1 MICKSQSG
9 SEIMSLSRTKSLAA
23 GLMLSVPFA
32 IAMQLPVAAA
42 ETAQRQAIISVIGE
56 GQASIAPDMAVL
68 NLSVVKQA
76 KTAREAL
83 DANNKAMSDVLG
95 ALKTGGIAE
104 RDLQTSGFNVQ
115 PQYRFPQGGDG
126 QQLPPELIGY
136 QVSNSLTVRVRDL
149 SKLGAIIDQSV
160 TLGINQGGDI
170 QFTNDK
176 PEAAMEEARKSAVAD
191 AMARAKTLA
200 AAAGIKLGSVIE
212 ISENGPRPQ
221 PVPVMRAAM
230 MKSAADSAVPI
241 QGGETSYNITVN
253 VTFAIAQ

>member
-1 MICKSQSG
+1 
-9 SEIMSLSRTKSLAA
+9 MSLSKTKSFAA
-23 GLMLSVPFA
+23 GLLIGLPIAVVAGLPA
-32 IAMQLPVAAA
+32 IAADAPA
-42 ETAQRQAIISVIGE
+42 RQALISVIGE
-56 GQASIAPDMAVL
+56 GQSTMAPDMAVL
-68 NLSVVKQA
+68 NFSVVKQA

-83 DANNKAMSDVLG
+83 DENNKAMSDVLG
-95 ALKTGGIAE
+95 ALKTSGIAE
-104 RDLQTSGFNVQ
+104 RDLQTSGFSVQ
-115 PQYRFPQGGDG
+115 PQYRFPQGTDG

-160 TLGINQGGDI
+160 TLGVNQGGDI

-176 PEAAMEEARKSAVAD
+176 PESAMEAARKSAVAD

-200 AAAGIKLGSVIE
+200 EAAGVKLGNVIE
-212 ISENGPRPQ
+212 INESGPRPQ

-241 QGGETSYNITVN
+241 QGGESSYNISVN
-253 VTFAIAQ
+253 VTFAIAP